1 MTKLLRRVA
10 QGGVHSTVVLAREL
24 DVSEGLLAQMIDDLV
39 RMGYLKP
46 VSGGCE
52 GQCDAC
58 PLAGGCAIGGPG
70 GIWTMTERGV
80 RAAVSQSPDGVAE
93 RTSL

>member
-1 MTKLLRRVA
+1 MLTELLRRVV
-10 QGGVHSTVVLAREL
+10 QGGVHSTVALARQFG
-24 DVSEGLLAQMIDDLV
+24 VSEGLLAQMIDDLV

-80 RAAVSQSPDGVAE
+80 RAAMSDV
-93 RTSL
+93 L